1 MFKKALM
8 ILSGNA
14 AGSALLFA
22 RNLLVSWL
30 VSPEDYGIASTFAM
44 AMSIIELLSYVGL
57 QQMIVVEPDG
67 DEDEV
72 QAAMQGFQVLRGVI
86 SAGLQFAIAAPFAEF
101 MGIGQAAWAFEVLA
115 LAPLISCFQHF
126 DTHRLRRH
134 MIFGPSIMASAV
146 PALVALLVIWP
157 IAYLFSDYRIML
169 VSILV
174 QTVVMVIVSHLTAR
188 RPYRM
193 TLDRDL
199 MRRAIRFGWPILANS
214 ILLFAVFN
222 GERII
227 IGRELGM
234 VEFALFSMAMTLT
247 QTPMLV
253 VASSLQSFALAKLGT
268 VRGDDAAFERIG
280 VATMEISIATGVLM
294 AVGTALLGGP
304 IVAAITDAEYEPM
317 LDLLVPLVILHG
329 IHSAANGTSIVGL
342 GRSHAGIGL
351 AISIFRVLFLPL
363 SWWVAV
369 RTGDVLS
376 IIGIATVSELLGLG
390 LGLYLLKARVGMPL
404 RRLVWPFVLSG
415 ATLFACWLDATL
427 HPLQPKLL
435 AQMHPTLVPLILLGA
450 AAILSMTALRSLVR
464 RLSPDTGRA

>member
-30 VSPEDYGIASTFAM
+30 VSPENYGIASAFAM

-67 DEDEV
+67 DDDQV
-72 QAAMQGFQVLRGVI
+72 QAAMQGFQVIRGVI
-86 SAGLQFAIAAPFAEF
+86 SSVLQFAIAAPFADF

-115 LAPLISCFQHF
+115 LVPLISCFQHF

-134 MIFGPSIMASAV
+134 MIFGPSVLGSAV

-157 IAYLFSDYRIML
+157 VAYLFKDYRIML

-174 QTVVMVIVSHLTAR
+174 QTLVMVLVSHVTAR

-193 TLDRDL
+193 TLDMDVI
-199 MRRAIRFGWPILANS
+199 RRAMIFGWPILANS

-253 VASSLQSFALAKLGT
+253 VASSLQSFALSKLGAA
-268 VRGDDAAFERIG
+268 RSDDTAFNRIG
-280 VATMEISIATGVLM
+280 VATMEVSIATGVILT
-294 AVGTALLGGP
+294 VGTALLGGP
-304 IVAAITDAEYEPM
+304 IVAAITDSEYEPV
-317 LDLLVPLVILHG
+317 LAFLVPLIILHS

-351 AISIFRVLFLPL
+351 AISIFRVLSLPI
-363 SWWVAV
+363 SWWMAV
-369 RTGDVLS
+369 RTGDVLA
-376 IIGIATVSELLGLG
+376 IIGIATASELLGLA
-390 LGLYLLKARVGMPL
+390 LGLYLLKVRVGMNLGRLTLPL
-404 RRLVWPFVLSG
+404 LLSG
-415 ATLFACWLDATL
+415 VTLFACWLDATY

-435 AQMHPTLVPLILLGA
+435 AQMHPTLLPLLMLGL
-450 AAILSMTALRSLVR
+450 AAIFSMTALRSLMR
-464 RLSPDTGRA
+464 RLRPATA